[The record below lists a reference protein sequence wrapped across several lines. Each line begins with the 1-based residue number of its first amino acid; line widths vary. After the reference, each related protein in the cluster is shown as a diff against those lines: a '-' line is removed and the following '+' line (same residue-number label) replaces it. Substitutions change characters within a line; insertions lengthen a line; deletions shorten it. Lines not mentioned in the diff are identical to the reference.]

1 MAKGHN
7 TNYFGLFH
15 KLEWLWDAGLSWG
28 KPDWAA
34 RRGTATGSSL
44 CFLSGQMLNLNA
56 MKPH

>member
-1 MAKGHN
+1 MVKGHN

-34 RRGTATGSSL
+34 RRGTTTGSTFVFSQAKR
-44 CFLSGQMLNLNA
+44 SI
-56 MKPH
+56 